1 MDAKTAGDLAQR
13 LGLVEKL
20 PLPGQA
26 QWNWSSLD
34 HEDGDEAKLAPI
46 PLEPGLPAARL
57 TFSRQELSF
66 AANHLP
72 TAPSILLKAYAIA
85 LRAFLTTETDLSNPD
100 QAIFVA
106 TLQEK
111 GIPLDCAPE
120 YANEALYW
128 KSDPIQSGNS
138 LAFSATGAEASYFN
152 FLRG

>member
-1 MDAKTAGDLAQR
+1 MDAKAAQDIAQR
-13 LGLVEKL
+13 LGLVEEL
-20 PLPGQA
+20 PLSGPA
-26 QWNWSSLD
+26 QWKWSSLD
-34 HEDGDEAKLAPI
+34 HEDNDKPKLAPI
-46 PLEPGLPAARL
+46 PLVPEIFAPEPI
-57 TFSRQELSF
+57 FSSREPNF
-66 AANHLP
+66 AVSHPP

-111 GIPLDCAPE
+111 GVPLDCAPE

-128 KSDPIQSGNS
+128 KSDPIQNERS
-138 LAFSATGAEASYFN
+138 LAFSATGAEASFFN